1 MWVGATDEDQ
11 LWLMQSPNVR
21 HALSSMAYKPLL
33 ELRLADI

>member
-11 LWLMQSPNVR
+11 LWLMQGPNVR